1 MANNILEIKGLN
13 VKYETDLE
21 TVEAVNGIDLEI

>member
-1 MANNILEIKGLN
+1 MANNILEIKDLN

-21 TVEAVNGIDLEI
+21 IVEAVNGIDLEI

>member
-1 MANNILEIKGLN
+1 MANNILEIKDLN

-21 TVEAVNGIDLEI
+21 IVEAVNGIDL